1 MWRADKE
8 GSRSGFSVVNV
19 SDHAT
24 RSAARGA
31 EGCEACRSYALWQL
45 IDKKRTGAGR

>member
-8 GSRSGFSVVNV
+8 GSTSGFSVVNV

-31 EGCEACRSYALWQL
+31 EGCEACRGYALWQL